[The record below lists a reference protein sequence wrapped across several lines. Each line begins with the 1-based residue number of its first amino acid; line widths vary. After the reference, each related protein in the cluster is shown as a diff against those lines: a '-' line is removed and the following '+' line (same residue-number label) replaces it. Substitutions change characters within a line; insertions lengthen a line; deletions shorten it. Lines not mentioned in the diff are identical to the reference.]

1 MTHRK
6 PSPLAAAIFLALV
19 ASPVLAQET
28 PEEAKTLDTL
38 IVTGTRV
45 ADRTVAESQAPI
57 DIITSEALQATGTTE
72 LATALSRAV
81 PSLNFPRPAISDGS
95 DAVRPAQLRGL
106 SPDQV
111 LVLVNGKRYHST
123 ALINLNGTQGRGSSP
138 ADLNS
143 IPVSAIERVEVL
155 RDGASAQYGS
165 DAIAGVINIVL
176 KGSGEGGSIDATFG
190 KYSAGDGEQWN
201 LGGDVGFKLG
211 ENGAIHFAAQGGHQD
226 QTDRARPYTLSPGV
240 TVWPVT
246 APPMGKVVQRQ
257 GDPEVDSGAFS
268 YNGEYSPTDYLTF
281 YSHGIV
287 SKREALSN
295 GFFRT
300 AADARNIPSVY
311 PDGFL
316 PGIFN
321 VSKDVTWVGGFKTS
335 TAGGTNIDI
344 SYNYGQ
350 NHLTFDVRNSLN
362 RSLGTTITPV
372 QTEFYAGALEVTQN
386 VLNLDFNK
394 QLEWGLPYPVTASWG
409 AEWRGEK
416 FNESP
421 GEVASYINGGVVAPG
436 AAAPV
441 PGSQVFAGFKPS
453 NAGQFDRHSYSF
465 YAGLEADITD
475 KFSAGIAGR
484 YEDYSDFGTTT
495 SGKLSA
501 RYAFTDKV
509 ALRGT
514 VSTGFRAPS
523 LQQQYFQ
530 STATNFI
537 GGNPFEI
544 FTFRVNDPAAIA
556 LGAEPLKAEE
566 STNYSLGLVLQPVDG
581 LYVTVDAYRIEIDDR
596 IVLSENL
603 TSTAVRNYLNSPA
616 VGLTGVGG
624 GRYFT
629 NAIDTTTDGIDVVGT
644 YNWKL
649 ANSTLDLTAGYN
661 YNKTKVTRIA
671 GNPASLT
678 AIDPTA
684 LRFGRV
690 ELNRFTDG
698 SPRDKILLGGT
709 WNVSNWAFNAFA
721 TRYGEFSVLFGNDPA
736 VTTRDEY
743 YDAQWVLDL
752 SATYKLANWNF
763 TLGGDNVLDSY
774 PDEVLFANSTNGQ
787 IVYSASSPNGFNG
800 AYMYAKIGYKW

>member
-1 MTHRK
+1 MNRK
-6 PSPLAAAIFLALV
+6 PSPLATAIFLALV

-28 PEEAKTLDTL
+28 PKDAKTLDTL

-176 KGSGEGGSIDATFG
+176 KGSGEGGSIDATYG

-201 LGGDVGFKLG
+201 LGADAGIKLG
-211 ENGAIHFAAQGGHQD
+211 ENGAIHFAVQGGHQD
-226 QTDRARPYTLSPGV
+226 QTDRARPYLLTPGT
-240 TVWPVT
+240 TVPPVT
-246 APPMGKVVQRQ
+246 APPLGTVVQRQ
-257 GDPEVDSGAFS
+257 GEPEVDSGAFS
-268 YNGEYSPTDYLTF
+268 YNGQYSPTDYLTF
-281 YSHGIV
+281 YSYGIA
-287 SKREALSN
+287 SRREALSN
-295 GFFRT
+295 GFFRS

-321 VSKDVTWVGGFKTS
+321 VSKDVAWVGGFKTS
-335 TAGGTNIDI
+335 TEGGTNIDI

-362 RSLGTTITPV
+362 RSLGITITPV

-386 VLNLDFNK
+386 VLNLDFDK
-394 QLEWGLPYPVTASWG
+394 ALDWGLAYPVTASWG

-421 GEVASYINGGVVAPG
+421 GEEASYINGGVVAPG
-436 AAAPV
+436 ASAPV

-453 NAGQFDRHSYSF
+453 NAGRFDRNSYSF

-484 YEDYSDFGTTT
+484 FENYSDFGTTT

-501 RYAFTDKV
+501 RYAFNEKV
-509 ALRGT
+509 ALRGA

-537 GGNPFEI
+537 GGVPFDI

-581 LYVTVDAYRIEIDDR
+581 LYVTIDAYRIEIDDR
-596 IVLSENL
+596 VVLSENL
-603 TSTAVRNYLNSPA
+603 TSTAVRNFLNSPA

-629 NAIDTTTDGIDVVGT
+629 NAIDTTTDGIDVVAT

-649 ANSTLDLTAGYN
+649 DNSNLDLTLGYN
-661 YNKTKVTRIA
+661 YNKTEVNRIA

-698 SPRDKILLGGT
+698 SPRDKVLLGGT

-721 TRYGEFSVLFGNDPA
+721 TRYGKFSVLFGNDPA
-736 VTTRDEY
+736 VTARDEY
-743 YDAQWVLDL
+743 YDPQWVLDL
-752 SATYKLANWNF
+752 SATYKRDKWNF
-763 TLGGDNVLDSY
+763 TLGGDNVLNTY
-774 PDEVLFANSTNGQ
+774 PDEVKFANSTNGQ
-787 IVYSASSPNGFNG
+787 IVYSASSPNGFAG
-800 AYMYAKIGYKW
+800 AYMYAKVGYKW